1 MAKQTINIGT
11 NQDDGTGDLLRTAF
25 QKVNENFTEIYNE
38 VGGESLSNLRFS
50 GSTITTDETNTNI
63 IINPNGTGKVD
74 IQSDTLLNG
83 DTTTTGSATIT
94 GNIAV
99 TGSSTLTGNT
109 SIGGTLSVTGATT
122 LSSTL
127 GVTGN
132 TTISGNLIANGN
144 VDLGDA
150 SGDTV
155 TFTGRV
161 DSSIVPSAG
170 GTYDFGGSSQ
180 RWKTGYFDTVDATT
194 FSFGSSTFDQI
205 NISGNKISSSV
216 SNANI
221 TLDPSGTGQVDIRS
235 NVTLNGNTLTGDVTG
250 NVAGNITSTG
260 TSTFSAIDVNG
271 GAIDGTPIGAAS
283 TSTGGFS
290 SISMI
295 DNATINLGTG
305 NDLRLYHTG
314 TNSYMDNHVG
324 PLYIRN
330 NVTSDLGNNI
340 IIEAIAGKAS
350 AVFQDDEGV
359 RLYYNN
365 AQKFETTISGV
376 EVTGDITTSGVF
388 SGDLLTATNGLRIE
402 DNNISSQ
409 TTNTDIVLIPSG
421 TGKLDIRGDTTIID
435 NGYIGS
441 ETTPTAIQIEAD
453 GDVKLSGSLVM
464 GNDLYMNG
472 KNISSGSTNADVTID
487 PSGTGKV
494 NIRSNLSVEGK
505 LLLPDGDVSNNYA
518 GFGAADDLKIFHN
531 GTHSI
536 VRETGT
542 GGLYLQSDNYV
553 ALSKDTDTEIMVKG
567 IADGAVEL
575 YHNNVKKFETSSAGA
590 TVTGS
595 LTATSTVDAD
605 TFTTDGIS
613 ITDNNITTTRSN
625 DELILNP
632 NGTGNIVA
640 DGHVRLTVQS
650 GNPTADTSSGYV
662 FAKTDTN
669 TEVHVMDGAGNVTK
683 ISPHN
688 EAGDWEYYSRNVNTG
703 KVMRVNMERM
713 IRKLEELTGET
724 FIEED

>member
-74 IQSDTLLNG
+74 IQGDTLLNG

-109 SIGGTLSVTGATT
+109 SIGGTLSVTNATTLSNTLGVTGAATLSSTLGVTGATT

-260 TSTFSAIDVNG
+260 TSTFSTIDVNG

-283 TSTGGFS
+283 ASTGGFS

-330 NVTSDLGNNI
+330 NVTSDLGSNI

-365 AQKFETTISGV
+365 AQKFETTTSGL

-421 TGKLDIRGDTTIID
+421 TGKLDIRGNTTIID
-435 NGYIGS
+435 AGYIGS
-441 ETTPTAIQIEAD
+441 ETTPTAIQIESD
-453 GDVKLSGSLVM
+453 GDIKLSGSLIM
-464 GNDLYMNG
+464 GNDLFMNG
-472 KNISSGSTNADVTID
+472 KNITSGSTNEDVTILA
-487 PSGTGKV
+487 SGTG
-494 NIRSNLSVEGK
+494 
-505 LLLPDGDVSNNYA
+505 
-518 GFGAADDLKIFHN
+518 
-531 GTHSI
+531 
-536 VRETGT
+536 
-542 GGLYLQSDNYV
+542 
-553 ALSKDTDTEIMVKG
+553 
-567 IADGAVEL
+567 
-575 YHNNVKKFETSSAGA
+575 NVVINA
-590 TVTGS
+590 
-595 LTATSTVDAD
+595 
-605 TFTTDGIS
+605 
-613 ITDNNITTTRSN
+613 
-625 DELILNP
+625 
-632 NGTGNIVA
+632 
-640 DGHVRLTVQS
+640 HVRLPMQS

-662 FAKTDTN
+662 FSKYDHPNA
-669 TEVHVMDGAGNVTK
+669 EVHVMDGAGNVTK

-688 EAGDWEYYSRNVNTG
+688 NTGEWEYYSRNVNTG